1 MQFAI
6 NVMVLASTYSLLAI
20 GYVLVYRVSRV
31 LNMAHG
37 ELMMLS
43 AYLAFA
49 LAAVFPGQPLIV
61 VPMTVGLA
69 ALLGAFAYRLIIQ
82 RMHGRPVFSSILLTV
97 AMGIAIQGLVS
108 LVWTPRVQYPAEAL
122 GIIDQP
128 IPLPLGGV
136 VSTLGLVSIAAC
148 GAVLLGLV
156 ALFRFSRSGT
166 RMLAAAENPLLVAQ
180 RGVDVHALMAMTW
193 AIAVACAAVAGILY
207 SLGNQLEGGIAVI
220 GLKAFPAALVGGL
233 GSVSGVLPGALLVAL
248 AEVAAIQF
256 VSPQLSNVAPFLVLL
271 VALLIRPW
279 GLFGT
284 PEQIDRV

>member
-1 MQFAI
+1 MQFAV
-6 NVMVLASTYSLLAI
+6 NVLVLASTYALLAL

-31 LNMAHG
+31 LNLAHG

-49 LAAVFPGQPLIV
+49 LAAIFDGQPLVV
-61 VPMTVGLA
+61 VPVTVGLA
-69 ALLGAFAYRLIIQ
+69 ALVGALVYRLVIQ
-82 RMHGRPVFSSILLTV
+82 RMHGRPVLSTILLTV
-97 AMGIAIQGLVS
+97 ALGIAIEGLVT

-122 GIIDQP
+122 GITDRP

-136 VSTLGLVSIAAC
+136 VSSLGLVGIAAC
-148 GAVLLGLV
+148 GAVLLALA

-180 RGVDVHALMAMTW
+180 RGIDVHALLALTW
-193 AIAVACAAVAGILY
+193 AIAVACAALAGILY
-207 SLGNQLEGGIAVI
+207 SVGNHLEGGIALI

-233 GSVSGVLPGALLVAL
+233 GSLSGVLPGALLVAL

-271 VALLIRPW
+271 VALLVRPW
-279 GLFGT
+279 GLFGV
-284 PEQIDRV
+284 PEQVDRV